1 MCGRTTLAQPN
12 AEIARIFR
20 LNEVPELEL
29 RYNIAPSQPIPVVR
43 KDQSGRHLD
52 LLTWGLIPASSSP
65 ELGARGGPK
74 LINARVETVA
84 TKRPFAEAFR
94 GRRCLVVADGFYEWQ
109 RQGKSK
115 QAHHIRF
122 PDGRAFGMAGLWDRW
137 ISKNGEVIESCT
149 IITRESVGG
158 VRELHDRMPVILE
171 ETDYDAWLDPGLA
184 SPAAIDA
191 MLRKPPPMLVVQPV
205 SSFVNSPVNEGP
217 NCLLPDGGTNLSL
230 F

>member
-29 RYNIAPSQPIPVVR
+29 RYNIAPTQPIAVVR
-43 KDQSGRHLD
+43 NDRGTRRLD
-52 LLTWGLIPASSSP
+52 LVTWGLIPASSSDP
-65 ELGARGGPK
+65 RANAK

-94 GRRCLVVADGFYEWQ
+94 GRRCLVVVDGFYEWQ

-115 QAHHIRF
+115 QAHHMHL
-122 PDGRAFGMAGLWDRW
+122 PGGRPFGLAGLWDRW
-137 ISKNGEVIESCT
+137 TSKSGEVIESCT

-171 ETDYDAWLDPGLA
+171 EADHDAWLDPALV
-184 SPAAIDA
+184 SPAAID
-191 MLRKPPPMLVVQPV
+191 LLLKKPPPTLIVQPV
-205 SSFVNSPVNEGP
+205 SSFVNSAVNEGP
-217 NCLLPDGGTNLSL
+217 ACLLPHGGTNLSL